1 MLWPSGCV
9 TPWPFCT
16 RFSCSSFY
24 FSARRVRPSLLEFRV
39 SGPGSYRVSRPPQCG
54 GTPLR
59 HAPNLLSCSIGKSA
73 ISNPSLTCDGCQGR
87 RKFSHKGAAF
97 SIVSA
102 SILPMPGRKVCRLGH
117 GERRRKASKKVT
129 VVLAIGHALRAHEAL
144 SRPDTLA
151 CFLEVVHRLVKNG
164 VFIGHDRSTRGRQYR
179 PTG

>member
-87 RKFSHKGAAF
+87 RKFSHKGTAF
-97 SIVSA
+97 SIVRA
-102 SILPMPGRKVCRLGH
+102 SILPH
-117 GERRRKASKKVT
+117 AYKAPRS
-129 VVLAIGHALRAHEAL
+129 LAILLRRLLPLAVVGHEG
-144 SRPDTLA
+144 
-151 CFLEVVHRLVKNG
+151 FEVIAVNDH
-164 VFIGHDRSTRGRQYR
+164 VFPESSPMEDS
-179 PTG
+179 